1 MRPDSGDVLEQAIR
15 IYQVALEHDLLDAVG
30 VIIGEGMNFEQVKR
44 YDARLEAEGV
54 PLTFVAY
61 GIGSGF
67 YNHIDR
73 DTYGWAMKTAYSNGK
88 DRMKF
93 AMVALK
99 RSIPGRVRLV
109 RVEGELMAIAHE
121 EEVAGED
128 VYETIY
134 KHDGTGEPH
143 MMDVGE
149 VFWNEVRDRIRV
161 QNPQQQAIKISAAI
175 ERKIAA
181 LAEQYL

>member
-1 MRPDSGDVLEQAIR
+1 VLEQAIA
-15 IYQVALEHDLLDAVG
+15 IYQKALAHDLLDTVG
-30 VIIGEGMNFEQVKR
+30 VIIGEGMDFEQVKR
-44 YDARLEAEGV
+44 YDARLETEGV
-54 PLTFVAY
+54 PLAFFAY
-61 GIGSGF
+61 GVGSGF

-109 RVEGELMAIAHE
+109 RAEGELMA
-121 EEVAGED
+121 VADDEAETIGED

-134 KHDGTGEPH
+134 KHNGTGEPH
-143 MMDVGE
+143 MMDAGAT
-149 VFWNEVRDRIRV
+149 FWKEVRDRVRV
-161 QNPQQQAIKISAAI
+161 QSPQQQAIKLSAAI